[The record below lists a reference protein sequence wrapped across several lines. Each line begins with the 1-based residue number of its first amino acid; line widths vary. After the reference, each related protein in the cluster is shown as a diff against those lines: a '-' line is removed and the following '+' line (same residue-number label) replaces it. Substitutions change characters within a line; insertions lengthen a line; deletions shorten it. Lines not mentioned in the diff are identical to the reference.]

1 MTKKELIKMLSS
13 VPDDAQIVITKEY
26 HDLISNSVYCI
37 DIRGYYENGDR
48 YVLCSQNVR
57 PYIEENND

>member
-13 VPDDAQIVITKEY
+13 VPDDAQIVITKEC

-37 DIRGYYENGDR
+37 DIQGYYKNGDR

-57 PYIEENND
+57 PYIEESND